1 AGVSCDSC
9 LKSNFNGR
17 RYKCLI
23 CYDYDLCADCY
34 EDGVTST
41 RHLVEH
47 PMQCILT
54 RSDIEL
60 YFGGEMLT
68 SDQPQSFTCPY
79 CKKMGFSDATL
90 LEHVSAEHTET
101 SLEVVCP
108 VCAGLPGGE
117 PNLVTDD
124 FAGHLTLEHRQGP
137 RELISFLIS
146 FCKTNHHHQK
156 KNPHTPTI
164 QYDEPSAIRHGGGVR
179 RIPGRTLGGPRTR
192 RSNMHFS
199 SSSGLSALSPSG
211 RESVDPIAELLSQ
224 LSGVRRGGPPTSQ
237 LQQLQMQMQLDRQ
250 QVTASRQIDRLPRR
264 AHPIVSTSNLN
275 AAMAEVISGGGGGS
289 GNGGNGGGAGSG
301 QGTSV
306 AVGSGSGGGSGGTAP
321 PNLRTTEWPVTASF
335 STSASNHSQTQSS
348 LAATSLNAREAVG
361 TSTSASNALGISVGV
376 GGTVNGN
383 GAAAGSGL
391 GGTPGANGQAV
402 GQGVAALGESLLLAQ
417 FMQPTLTEAEWA
429 NVARKRAERS
439 MFVQSLM
446 LSMLCTE
453 ALDLNDSDESLAKS
467 DNVNKEQQQDDAEAE
482 AQAETLLNNNADV
495 EQQQQQQQPPQA
507 VMVRQVNQMQ
517 QTSPEDFVCEEY
529 RYKNK
534 KANATQ
540 TSGALVGGAGGGG
553 LGGGS
558 GAGMG
563 GGAGTGT
570 GAGATAAPGGGMA
583 GGAGSKPTADRGI
596 ERRSGGRPPPAEM
609 ATGSQQPQQQQQQ
622 QSTANPAAS
631 QQKYKQSASAAAA
644 AANTNQIPD
653 TR

>member
-1 AGVSCDSC
+1 MSNPGVSCDSC

-137 RELISFLIS
+137 RELISFLTALINRINLGS
-146 FCKTNHHHQK
+146 K
-156 KNPHTPTI
+156 

-264 AHPIVSTSNLN
+264 AHPIVSTSNSN
-275 AAMAEVISGGGGGS
+275 AAMAEVISGGAGGS
-289 GNGGNGGGAGSG
+289 G
-301 QGTSV
+301 

-348 LAATSLNAREAVG
+348 LAANSLNAREVVHPAGQHIPSQMSTNPLCLVLQAIG
-361 TSTSASNALGISVGV
+361 TSSSAASNALGISVGV
-376 GGTVNGN
+376 GGTANGN
-383 GAAAGSGL
+383 GGAGSSGVGAGA
-391 GGTPGANGQAV
+391 GGAGQSG
-402 GQGVAALGESLLLAQ
+402 GQGGAVAGESLLLAQ
-417 FMQPTLTEAEWA
+417 FMQPTLSEAEWA
-429 NVARKRAERS
+429 MVESMRADRS

-453 ALDLNDSDESLAKS
+453 ALDLNASDESLAKS
-467 DNVNKEQQQDDAEAE
+467 DNVNKGQQQQQEDAEAE

-495 EQQQQQQQPPQA
+495 EQQQQQQQQQA
-507 VMVRQVNQMQ
+507 QPAAMVRQVNQMQ
-517 QTSPEDFVCEEY
+517 QTSPEDFVCDEY

-534 KANATQ
+534 KANTTQ
-540 TSGALVGGAGGGG
+540 TSGTGGGGGGG
-553 LGGGS
+553 LGGV
-558 GAGMG
+558 G
-563 GGAGTGT
+563 GGLG
-570 GAGATAAPGGGMA
+570 GAGATAAAGGGA
-583 GGAGSKPTADRGI
+583 SGAGSKPTADRGI
-596 ERRSGGRPPPAEM
+596 ERRGGRPPPAEM
-609 ATGSQQPQQQQQQ
+609 ATGSQQPQQQQQ
-622 QSTANPAAS
+622 SLANPAAS
-631 QQKYKQSASAAAA
+631 QQKYKQSANAAA

>member
-1 AGVSCDSC
+1 MSRHEGVSCDSC

-60 YFGGEMLT
+60 YFGGEMLA

-137 RELISFLIS
+137 RELISFL
-146 FCKTNHHHQK
+146 
-156 KNPHTPTI
+156 
-164 QYDEPSAIRHGGGVR
+164 DEPSAIRHGGGVR

-264 AHPIVSTSNLN
+264 AHPIVSTSNSN
-275 AAMAEVISGGGGGS
+275 AAMAEVISGGAGGS
-289 GNGGNGGGAGSG
+289 GGSG
-301 QGTSV
+301 
-306 AVGSGSGGGSGGTAP
+306 AVGSGSGGGSGATAP

-348 LAATSLNAREAVG
+348 LAANSLNAREAIG
-361 TSTSASNALGISVGV
+361 TSSSAANNVLGISVGV
-376 GGTVNGN
+376 GGTSNGN
-383 GAAAGSGL
+383 GGAGSSGVGAGAGGAGQAGGQGGAAA
-391 GGTPGANGQAV
+391 
-402 GQGVAALGESLLLAQ
+402 GESLLLAQ
-417 FMQPTLTEAEWA
+417 FMQPTFTEAEWA
-429 NVARKRAERS
+429 IVESMRADRS

-453 ALDLNDSDESLAKS
+453 ALDLNASDESLAKS
-467 DNVNKEQQQDDAEAE
+467 DNVNKGQQQQQQEDAEAE

-495 EQQQQQQQPPQA
+495 EQQQQQPQPA
-507 VMVRQVNQMQ
+507 MVRQVNQMQ
-517 QTSPEDFVCEEY
+517 QTSPEDFVCDEY

-534 KANATQ
+534 KANTTQ
-540 TSGALVGGAGGGG
+540 TSGTGGGGIGGVGGG
-553 LGGGS
+553 LG
-558 GAGMG
+558 
-563 GGAGTGT
+563 
-570 GAGATAAPGGGMA
+570 GAGATAAPGGGA
-583 GGAGSKPTADRGI
+583 SGAGTKPTADRGI
-596 ERRSGGRPPPAEM
+596 ERRSGRPPPGEM
-609 ATGSQQPQQQQQQ
+609 ATGSQQPQQQQQ
-622 QSTANPAAS
+622 STGNPAAS
-631 QQKYKQSASAAAA
+631 QQKYKQNANAAT

>member
-1 AGVSCDSC
+1 MSRHEGVSCDSC

-137 RELISFLIS
+137 RELISFL
-146 FCKTNHHHQK
+146 
-156 KNPHTPTI
+156 
-164 QYDEPSAIRHGGGVR
+164 DEPSAIRHGGGVR

-264 AHPIVSTSNLN
+264 AHPIASTSNLN
-275 AAMAEVISGGGGGS
+275 AAMAEVISGGTGNGGGGS
-289 GNGGNGGGAGSG
+289 G
-301 QGTSV
+301 

-348 LAATSLNAREAVG
+348 LAPNSLNAREAVG
-361 TSTSASNALGISVGV
+361 TSTSGTNTLGISVGV
-376 GGTVNGN
+376 GGTANGN
-383 GAAAGSGL
+383 GAGSTGI
-391 GGTPGANGQAV
+391 GVVGGANGQAV
-402 GQGVAALGESLLLAQ
+402 GQVGAPAGETLLLSQ

-429 NVARKRAERS
+429 NLERKRGERS

-453 ALDLNDSDESLAKS
+453 ALDLNDSDESLSKS
-467 DNVNKEQQQDDAEAE
+467 DNVNKGQQQQQQDDAE
-482 AQAETLLNNNADV
+482 AETLLNNNADV
-495 EQQQQQQQPPQA
+495 EQQPQPA
-507 VMVRQVNQMQ
+507 MVRQVNQMQ
-517 QTSPEDFVCEEY
+517 QTSPEDFVCDEY

-534 KANATQ
+534 KANTTQ
-540 TSGALVGGAGGGG
+540 SGAASGVGGGG
-553 LGGGS
+553 LGGG
-558 GAGMG
+558 
-563 GGAGTGT
+563 GGAVAGP
-570 GAGATAAPGGGMA
+570 GAAAAPGGGST

-596 ERRSGGRPPPAEM
+596 ERRGGGRPPPAEM
-609 ATGSQQPQQQQQQ
+609 ATGSQQPQQQQ
-622 QSTANPAAS
+622 STANTAAS
-631 QQKYKQSASAAAA
+631 QQKYKQNANGAAAT
-644 AANTNQIPD
+644 ANTNQIPD

>member
-1 AGVSCDSC
+1 MSRHEGVSCDSC

-137 RELISFLIS
+137 RELISFL
-146 FCKTNHHHQK
+146 
-156 KNPHTPTI
+156 
-164 QYDEPSAIRHGGGVR
+164 DEPSAIRHGGGVR

-199 SSSGLSALSPSG
+199 SSSGLSSLSPSG

-264 AHPIVSTSNLN
+264 AHPIVSTSNSN
-275 AAMAEVISGGGGGS
+275 AAMAEVI
-289 GNGGNGGGAGSG
+289 GGGAGGSG
-301 QGTSV
+301 GSG

-348 LAATSLNAREAVG
+348 LAANSLNAREAIG
-361 TSTSASNALGISVGV
+361 TSSSGANNALGISVGV
-376 GGTVNGN
+376 GGTANGN
-383 GAAAGSGL
+383 GGAGASGAGSG
-391 GGTPGANGQAV
+391 GSGQAG
-402 GQGVAALGESLLLAQ
+402 GQGGAAAGESLLLAQ
-417 FMQPTLTEAEWA
+417 FMQPTLSEAEWA
-429 NVARKRAERS
+429 IVESMRADRS

-453 ALDLNDSDESLAKS
+453 ALDLNGSDESRAKS
-467 DNVNKEQQQDDAEAE
+467 DNVNKGQQQQQQEEAEAD

-495 EQQQQQQQPPQA
+495 EQQQPQPA
-507 VMVRQVNQMQ
+507 MVRQVNQMQ
-517 QTSPEDFVCEEY
+517 QTSPEDFVCDEY

-534 KANATQ
+534 KANTTQ
-540 TSGALVGGAGGGG
+540 TTGTAGGGG
-553 LGGGS
+553 GGVGGVSGGLG
-558 GAGMG
+558 
-563 GGAGTGT
+563 
-570 GAGATAAPGGGMA
+570 GAGATAAPGGGA
-583 GGAGSKPTADRGI
+583 SGAGSKPTADRGI
-596 ERRSGGRPPPAEM
+596 ERRGGRPPPGEM
-609 ATGSQQPQQQQQQ
+609 ATGSQQPQQQQ
-622 QSTANPAAS
+622 STATPAAS
-631 QQKYKQSASAAAA
+631 QQKYKQNANAAA

>member
-1 AGVSCDSC
+1 MSRHEGVSCDSC

-137 RELISFLIS
+137 RELISFL
-146 FCKTNHHHQK
+146 
-156 KNPHTPTI
+156 
-164 QYDEPSAIRHGGGVR
+164 DEPSAIRHGGGVR

-264 AHPIVSTSNLN
+264 AHPIVSTSNSN
-275 AAMAEVISGGGGGS
+275 AAMAEVISGGAGGS
-289 GNGGNGGGAGSG
+289 GGSG
-301 QGTSV
+301 

-348 LAATSLNAREAVG
+348 LAANSLNAREAIG
-361 TSTSASNALGISVGV
+361 TNSSAANNALGISVGV
-376 GGTVNGN
+376 GGTANGN
-383 GAAAGSGL
+383 GGTGASGSGAGA
-391 GGTPGANGQAV
+391 GGASQGG
-402 GQGVAALGESLLLAQ
+402 GQGGAAVGESLLLAQ

-429 NVARKRAERS
+429 VVESMRADRS

-453 ALDLNDSDESLAKS
+453 ALDLNASDESLAKS
-467 DNVNKEQQQDDAEAE
+467 DNVNKGQKQQQEDAEAE

-495 EQQQQQQQPPQA
+495 EQQQQQPQPA
-507 VMVRQVNQMQ
+507 MVRQVNQMQ
-517 QTSPEDFVCEEY
+517 QTSPEDFVCDEY

-534 KANATQ
+534 KANTTQ
-540 TSGALVGGAGGGG
+540 TSGTAGGGG
-553 LGGGS
+553 VGVGGGL
-558 GAGMG
+558 G
-563 GGAGTGT
+563 
-570 GAGATAAPGGGMA
+570 GAGATAAPGGGA
-583 GGAGSKPTADRGI
+583 SGAGSKPTADRGI
-596 ERRSGGRPPPAEM
+596 ERRGGRPPPSDM
-609 ATGSQQPQQQQQQ
+609 ATGSQQPQQQ

-631 QQKYKQSASAAAA
+631 QQKYKHNANAAA

>member
-1 AGVSCDSC
+1 MSRHEGVSCDSC

-137 RELISFLIS
+137 RELISFL
-146 FCKTNHHHQK
+146 
-156 KNPHTPTI
+156 
-164 QYDEPSAIRHGGGVR
+164 DEPSAIRHGGGVR

-264 AHPIVSTSNLN
+264 AHPIVSTSNSN
-275 AAMAEVISGGGGGS
+275 AAMAEVISGGAGGS
-289 GNGGNGGGAGSG
+289 G
-301 QGTSV
+301 

-348 LAATSLNAREAVG
+348 LAANSLNAREAIG
-361 TSTSASNALGISVGV
+361 TSSSGASNALGISVGV
-376 GGTVNGN
+376 GGTANGNGGAGASGVGAGATGN
-383 GAAAGSGL
+383 GAAG
-391 GGTPGANGQAV
+391 
-402 GQGVAALGESLLLAQ
+402 GQGGAAAGESLLLAQ
-417 FMQPTLTEAEWA
+417 FMQPTLSEAEWA
-429 NVARKRAERS
+429 IVESMRADRS

-453 ALDLNDSDESLAKS
+453 ALDLNASDESLVKS
-467 DNVNKEQQQDDAEAE
+467 DNVNKGQQQQQEEAEAE

-495 EQQQQQQQPPQA
+495 EQQQPQPA
-507 VMVRQVNQMQ
+507 MVRQVNQMQ
-517 QTSPEDFVCEEY
+517 QTSPEDFVCDEY

-534 KANATQ
+534 KANTTQ
-540 TSGALVGGAGGGG
+540 TSATGGG
-553 LGGGS
+553 
-558 GAGMG
+558 
-563 GGAGTGT
+563 
-570 GAGATAAPGGGMA
+570 GAGATAAPGGGA
-583 GGAGSKPTADRGI
+583 SGAGSKPTADRGI
-596 ERRSGGRPPPAEM
+596 ERRGGRPPPAEM
-609 ATGSQQPQQQQQQ
+609 ATGSQQPQQQQQSSGNQ
-622 QSTANPAAS
+622 AAS
-631 QQKYKQSASAAAA
+631 QQKYKQSANAAA

>member
-1 AGVSCDSC
+1 MSRHEGVSCDSC

-60 YFGGEMLT
+60 YFGGEMLA

-137 RELISFLIS
+137 RELISFL
-146 FCKTNHHHQK
+146 
-156 KNPHTPTI
+156 
-164 QYDEPSAIRHGGGVR
+164 DEPSAIRHGGGVR

-264 AHPIVSTSNLN
+264 AHPIVSTSNSN
-275 AAMAEVISGGGGGS
+275 AAMAEVISGGAGGS
-289 GNGGNGGGAGSG
+289 GGSG
-301 QGTSV
+301 
-306 AVGSGSGGGSGGTAP
+306 AVGSGSGGGSGATAP

-348 LAATSLNAREAVG
+348 LAANSLNAREAIG
-361 TSTSASNALGISVGV
+361 TSSSAGSNVLGISVGV
-376 GGTVNGN
+376 GGTANGN
-383 GAAAGSGL
+383 GGAGSSGVATGAGGAGQGGGQGGAAAG
-391 GGTPGANGQAV
+391 
-402 GQGVAALGESLLLAQ
+402 ESFLLAQ
-417 FMQPTLTEAEWA
+417 FMQPTFTEAEWA
-429 NVARKRAERS
+429 VVESMRADRS

-453 ALDLNDSDESLAKS
+453 ALDLNASDESLAKS
-467 DNVNKEQQQDDAEAE
+467 DNVNKGQQQQQEDAEAE

-495 EQQQQQQQPPQA
+495 EQQQQQQQLQPA
-507 VMVRQVNQMQ
+507 MVRQVNQMQ
-517 QTSPEDFVCEEY
+517 QTSPEDFVCDEY

-534 KANATQ
+534 KANTTQ
-540 TSGALVGGAGGGG
+540 TSGTGG
-553 LGGGS
+553 LG
-558 GAGMG
+558 
-563 GGAGTGT
+563 
-570 GAGATAAPGGGMA
+570 GAGATAAPGGGA
-583 GGAGSKPTADRGI
+583 SGAGTKPTADRGI
-596 ERRSGGRPPPAEM
+596 ERRSGRPPPGEM
-609 ATGSQQPQQQQQQ
+609 ATGSQQPQQQQ

-631 QQKYKQSASAAAA
+631 QQKYKQNASAATAA
-644 AANTNQIPD
+644 GNTNQIPD

>member
-1 AGVSCDSC
+1 MSRHEGVSCDSC

-17 RYKCLI
+17 RYKCLV

-34 EDGVTST
+34 EDSVTST

-60 YFGGEMLT
+60 YFGGEILT

-79 CKKMGFSDATL
+79 CNKMGFSDATL

-124 FAGHLTLEHRQGP
+124 FAGHLTVEHRQGP
-137 RELISFLIS
+137 RELISFL
-146 FCKTNHHHQK
+146 
-156 KNPHTPTI
+156 
-164 QYDEPSAIRHGGGVR
+164 DEPSAIRHGGGVR

-264 AHPIVSTSNLN
+264 AHPIVSTSNSN
-275 AAMAEVISGGGGGS
+275 AAMAEVINGGTGGS
-289 GNGGNGGGAGSG
+289 GGSG
-301 QGTSV
+301 
-306 AVGSGSGGGSGGTAP
+306 AVGSGSGGGSGATAP
-321 PNLRTTEWPVTASF
+321 PNLRTEWPVTASF

-348 LAATSLNAREAVG
+348 LAANSLNAREAIG
-361 TSTSASNALGISVGV
+361 TSSSAASNVLGISVGV
-376 GGTVNGN
+376 GGTANGN
-383 GAAAGSGL
+383 GGAGSSGVGTGAGGAGQTGGQGGAAA
-391 GGTPGANGQAV
+391 
-402 GQGVAALGESLLLAQ
+402 GESLLLAQ
-417 FMQPTLTEAEWA
+417 FMQPTFTEAEWA
-429 NVARKRAERS
+429 IVESMRADRS

-453 ALDLNDSDESLAKS
+453 ALDLNASDESLAKS
-467 DNVNKEQQQDDAEAE
+467 DNVNKGQQQQQEDAEAE

-495 EQQQQQQQPPQA
+495 EQQQQQPQQA
-507 VMVRQVNQMQ
+507 MVRQVNQMQ
-517 QTSPEDFVCEEY
+517 QTSPEDFVCDEY

-534 KANATQ
+534 KANTTQ
-540 TSGALVGGAGGGG
+540 TSGTGGGGIGGVGGG
-553 LGGGS
+553 LG
-558 GAGMG
+558 
-563 GGAGTGT
+563 
-570 GAGATAAPGGGMA
+570 GAGATAAPGGGA
-583 GGAGSKPTADRGI
+583 SGAGTKPTADRGI
-596 ERRSGGRPPPAEM
+596 ERRSGRPPPGEM

-622 QSTANPAAS
+622 STGNPAAS
-631 QQKYKQSASAAAA
+631 QQKYKQNANAAT

>member
-1 AGVSCDSC
+1 MSRHDGVSCDSC

-137 RELISFLIS
+137 RELISFL
-146 FCKTNHHHQK
+146 
-156 KNPHTPTI
+156 
-164 QYDEPSAIRHGGGVR
+164 DEPSAIRHGGGVR

-264 AHPIVSTSNLN
+264 AHPIVSTSNSN
-275 AAMAEVISGGGGGS
+275 AAMAEVISGGAGGS
-289 GNGGNGGGAGSG
+289 G
-301 QGTSV
+301 

-348 LAATSLNAREAVG
+348 LAANSLNAREAIG
-361 TSTSASNALGISVGV
+361 TSSSAASNALGISVGV
-376 GGTVNGN
+376 GGAANGN
-383 GAAAGSGL
+383 GGAGSS
-391 GGTPGANGQAV
+391 
-402 GQGVAALGESLLLAQ
+402 GVAAGAAGAGQSGGQGAAVAGESLLLAQ
-417 FMQPTLTEAEWA
+417 FMQPTLSEAEWA
-429 NVARKRAERS
+429 MVESMRADRS

-453 ALDLNDSDESLAKS
+453 ALDLNASDESLAKS
-467 DNVNKEQQQDDAEAE
+467 DNVNKGQQQQQEDAEAE

-495 EQQQQQQQPPQA
+495 EQQQQQQQQQQP
-507 VMVRQVNQMQ
+507 MVRQVNQMQ
-517 QTSPEDFVCEEY
+517 QTSPEDFVCDEY

-534 KANATQ
+534 KANTTQ
-540 TSGALVGGAGGGG
+540 TSGTGGGGGGGGG
-553 LGGGS
+553 LG
-558 GAGMG
+558 A
-563 GGAGTGT
+563 
-570 GAGATAAPGGGMA
+570 AGATAAAGGGA
-583 GGAGSKPTADRGI
+583 SGAGSKPTADRGI
-596 ERRSGGRPPPAEM
+596 ERRAGRPPPAEM

-622 QSTANPAAS
+622 QSLGNPAAS
-631 QQKYKQSASAAAA
+631 QQKYKQSANAAA

>member
-1 AGVSCDSC
+1 MSRHEGVSCDSC

-60 YFGGEMLT
+60 YFGGEMLA

-137 RELISFLIS
+137 RELISFL
-146 FCKTNHHHQK
+146 
-156 KNPHTPTI
+156 
-164 QYDEPSAIRHGGGVR
+164 DEPSAIRHGGGVR

-264 AHPIVSTSNLN
+264 AHPIVSTSNSN
-275 AAMAEVISGGGGGS
+275 AAMAEVISGGAGGS
-289 GNGGNGGGAGSG
+289 GGSG
-301 QGTSV
+301 
-306 AVGSGSGGGSGGTAP
+306 AVGSGSGGGSGATAP

-348 LAATSLNAREAVG
+348 LAANSLNAREQAIG
-361 TSTSASNALGISVGV
+361 TSSSAANNVLGISVGV
-376 GGTVNGN
+376 GGTSNGN
-383 GAAAGSGL
+383 GGAGSSGVGAGAGGAGQAGGQGGAAA
-391 GGTPGANGQAV
+391 
-402 GQGVAALGESLLLAQ
+402 GESLLLAQ
-417 FMQPTLTEAEWA
+417 FMQPTFTEAEWA
-429 NVARKRAERS
+429 IVESMRADRS

-453 ALDLNDSDESLAKS
+453 ALDLNASDESLAKS
-467 DNVNKEQQQDDAEAE
+467 DNVNKGQQQQQQEDAEAE

-495 EQQQQQQQPPQA
+495 EQQQQQPQPA
-507 VMVRQVNQMQ
+507 MVRQVNQMQ
-517 QTSPEDFVCEEY
+517 QTSPEDFVCDEY

-534 KANATQ
+534 KANTTQ
-540 TSGALVGGAGGGG
+540 TSGTGGGGIGGVGGG
-553 LGGGS
+553 LG
-558 GAGMG
+558 
-563 GGAGTGT
+563 
-570 GAGATAAPGGGMA
+570 GAGATAAPGGGA
-583 GGAGSKPTADRGI
+583 SGAGTKPTADRGI
-596 ERRSGGRPPPAEM
+596 ERRSGRPPPGEM
-609 ATGSQQPQQQQQQ
+609 ATGSQQPQQQQQ
-622 QSTANPAAS
+622 STGNPAAS
-631 QQKYKQSASAAAA
+631 QQKYKQNANAAT

>member
-1 AGVSCDSC
+1 MSRHEGVSCDSC

-79 CKKMGFSDATL
+79 CKKMGFSDVTL
-90 LEHVSAEHTET
+90 LEHVSTEHTET

-137 RELISFLIS
+137 RELISFL
-146 FCKTNHHHQK
+146 
-156 KNPHTPTI
+156 
-164 QYDEPSAIRHGGGVR
+164 DEPSAIRHGGGVR

-199 SSSGLSALSPSG
+199 SASGLSALSPSG

-250 QVTASRQIDRLPRR
+250 QATASRQIDRLPRR
-264 AHPIVSTSNLN
+264 AHPIVSTSNSN
-275 AAMAEVISGGGGGS
+275 AAMSEVISGNGGS
-289 GNGGNGGGAGSG
+289 GGSSG
-301 QGTSV
+301 
-306 AVGSGSGGGSGGTAP
+306 AVGSGSGGSGSGGITAA

-335 STSASNHSQTQSS
+335 STSATNHQQTQSS
-348 LAATSLNAREAVG
+348 LAANSLNAREAIG
-361 TSTSASNALGISVGV
+361 SGSNSNNALGISVGV
-376 GGTVNGN
+376 GVGSGSAN
-383 GAAAGSGL
+383 GAVGVGAAGV
-391 GGTPGANGQAV
+391 NGQAV
-402 GQGVAALGESLLLAQ
+402 GAVGVPVSAAGEALLLAQ
-417 FMQPTLTEAEWA
+417 FMQPTLTDAEWA
-429 NVARKRAERS
+429 NVERKRANCS
-439 MFVQSLM
+439 MFAETLL
-446 LSMLCTE
+446 LSMLCAE
-453 ALDLNDSDESLAKS
+453 ALDLNADTDDNDDDSGNMAKS
-467 DNVNKEQQQDDAEAE
+467 DNVNKEQKQQKQQQDEED
-482 AQAETLLNNNADV
+482 TLLNNNANEP
-495 EQQQQQQQPPQA
+495 EQQQQPA
-507 VMVRQVNQMQ
+507 MVRQVNQMQ
-517 QTSPEDFVCEEY
+517 QTSPEDFVVCDEY

-534 KANATQ
+534 KANNSTTTTTTTTQ
-540 TSGALVGGAGGGG
+540 TSGGGVGGGVSTASPPTTGTASGVSGGGG
-553 LGGGS
+553 VV
-558 GAGMG
+558 M
-563 GGAGTGT
+563 
-570 GAGATAAPGGGMA
+570 
-583 GGAGSKPTADRGI
+583 AGSKPTADRGI
-596 ERRSGGRPPPAEM
+596 ERRGRPVEQT
-609 ATGSQQPQQQQQQ
+609 ATGSGSQLQQQQQQQ
-622 QSTANPAAS
+622 QSAS
-631 QQKYKQSASAAAA
+631 QQKYKQQQNANAAS
-644 AANTNQIPD
+644 ANTNQIPE

>member
-1 AGVSCDSC
+1 MSRHEGVSCDSC

-137 RELISFLIS
+137 RELISFL
-146 FCKTNHHHQK
+146 
-156 KNPHTPTI
+156 
-164 QYDEPSAIRHGGGVR
+164 DEPSAIRHGGGVR

-264 AHPIVSTSNLN
+264 GHPIVSTSNSN
-275 AAMAEVISGGGGGS
+275 AAMAEVISGGAGSGGGGS
-289 GNGGNGGGAGSG
+289 G
-301 QGTSV
+301 

-348 LAATSLNAREAVG
+348 LAANSLNAREAVG
-361 TSTSASNALGISVGV
+361 SSSSANNALGISVGV
-376 GGTVNGN
+376 GGAANGN
-383 GAAAGSGL
+383 GGPGAVGVGVGAGGSGQTGGQGGAAA
-391 GGTPGANGQAV
+391 
-402 GQGVAALGESLLLAQ
+402 GESLLLAQ

-429 NVARKRAERS
+429 NVERKRADRS

-446 LSMLCTE
+446 LSMLCNE
-453 ALDLNDSDESLAKS
+453 ALDLNASDESLAKS
-467 DNVNKEQQQDDAEAE
+467 DNVNKGQQQQQQEDAEAE
-482 AQAETLLNNNADV
+482 AQAETLLNNNAEV
-495 EQQQQQQQPPQA
+495 EQQEQQQAQPA
-507 VMVRQVNQMQ
+507 LVRQVNQMQ
-517 QTSPEDFVCEEY
+517 QTSPEDFVCDEY

-534 KANATQ
+534 KANTTQ
-540 TSGALVGGAGGGG
+540 TSGTAGGGG
-553 LGGGS
+553 VA
-558 GAGMG
+558 GAAATAASG
-563 GGAGTGT
+563 GGAS
-570 GAGATAAPGGGMA
+570 
-583 GGAGSKPTADRGI
+583 GAGSKPTADRGI
-596 ERRSGGRPPPAEM
+596 ERRGGRPPPAEM
-609 ATGSQQPQQQQQQ
+609 ATGSSQQPQQQQ
-622 QSTANPAAS
+622 STGNPAAS
-631 QQKYKQSASAAAA
+631 QQKYKQNANTAA

>member
-1 AGVSCDSC
+1 MSRHEGVSCDSC

-79 CKKMGFSDATL
+79 CKKMGFSDVTL
-90 LEHVSAEHTET
+90 LEHVSTEHTET

-137 RELISFLIS
+137 RELISFL
-146 FCKTNHHHQK
+146 
-156 KNPHTPTI
+156 
-164 QYDEPSAIRHGGGVR
+164 DEPSAIRHGGGVR

-199 SSSGLSALSPSG
+199 SASGLSALSPSG

-250 QVTASRQIDRLPRR
+250 QATASRQIDRLPRR
-264 AHPIVSTSNLN
+264 AHPIVSTSNSN
-275 AAMAEVISGGGGGS
+275 AAMSEVISGNGGS
-289 GNGGNGGGAGSG
+289 GGSSG
-301 QGTSV
+301 
-306 AVGSGSGGGSGGTAP
+306 AVGSGSGGSGSGGITAA

-335 STSASNHSQTQSS
+335 STSATNHQQTQSS
-348 LAATSLNAREAVG
+348 LAANSLNTREAIG
-361 TSTSASNALGISVGV
+361 SGSSSNNALGISVGV
-376 GGTVNGN
+376 GVGSGSGN
-383 GAAAGSGL
+383 GSVGVGAAGV
-391 GGTPGANGQAV
+391 NGQAV
-402 GQGVAALGESLLLAQ
+402 GAVGVPVSAAGEALLLAQ
-417 FMQPTLTEAEWA
+417 FMQPTLTDAEWA
-429 NVARKRAERS
+429 NVERKRANCS
-439 MFVQSLM
+439 MFAETLL
-446 LSMLCTE
+446 LSMLCAE
-453 ALDLNDSDESLAKS
+453 ALDLNADSDYNDDDDSGDMAKS
-467 DNVNKEQQQDDAEAE
+467 DNVNKEQKQQKQQQDEED
-482 AQAETLLNNNADV
+482 TLLNNNAN
-495 EQQQQQQQPPQA
+495 EPGQQQQPA
-507 VMVRQVNQMQ
+507 MVRQVNQMQ
-517 QTSPEDFVCEEY
+517 QTSPEDFVVCDEY

-534 KANATQ
+534 KANNSTTTTTTTTQ
-540 TSGALVGGAGGGG
+540 TSGGGGG
-553 LGGGS
+553 VGGGVSTASPPTTGTAS
-558 GAGMG
+558 GGVSG
-563 GGAGTGT
+563 GGGV
-570 GAGATAAPGGGMA
+570 GMA
-583 GGAGSKPTADRGI
+583 GNKPTADRGI
-596 ERRSGGRPPPAEM
+596 ERRGRPPPVEQT
-609 ATGSQQPQQQQQQ
+609 ATGSGSQLQQQQQQQQ
-622 QSTANPAAS
+622 QSAS
-631 QQKYKQSASAAAA
+631 QQKYKQQQNANAAT
-644 AANTNQIPD
+644 ANTNQIPE

>member
-1 AGVSCDSC
+1 MSRHEGVSCDSC

-68 SDQPQSFTCPY
+68 TDQPQSFTCPY

-137 RELISFLIS
+137 RELISFL
-146 FCKTNHHHQK
+146 
-156 KNPHTPTI
+156 
-164 QYDEPSAIRHGGGVR
+164 DEPSAIRHGGGVR

-237 LQQLQMQMQLDRQ
+237 LQQLQMQMQMDRQ
-250 QVTASRQIDRLPRR
+250 QATASRQIDRLPRR
-264 AHPIVSTSNLN
+264 THPIVSTSNSN
-275 AAMAEVISGGGGGS
+275 ATMAEVISGAGGGGVAV
-289 GNGGNGGGAGSG
+289 GNGGGMNASG
-301 QGTSV
+301 V
-306 AVGSGSGGGSGGTAP
+306 SGH
-321 PNLRTTEWPVTASF
+321 PNLRTSDWPVGTSF
-335 STSASNHSQTQSS
+335 ASTSSHQQTQSS
-348 LAATSLNAREAVG
+348 SLAANTLNAREAVG
-361 TSTSASNALGISVGV
+361 NSCISSGSGVSNNALGISVGS
-376 GGTVNGN
+376 GTVGASTANGSSSS
-383 GAAAGSGL
+383 GALASQAGGQAAAG
-391 GGTPGANGQAV
+391 
-402 GQGVAALGESLLLAQ
+402 ESSQSQYLLAK
-417 FMQPTLTEAEWA
+417 FMQPTLTDAEWA
-429 NVARKRAERS
+429 DVERKRANRS
-439 MFVQSLM
+439 TFVQSLL
-446 LSMLCTE
+446 LSLLCTE
-453 ALDLNDSDESLAKS
+453 ELDLNAANDDGECLAKS
-467 DNVNKEQQQDDAEAE
+467 DNVNKEQNSGDSQKQQQQQEE
-482 AQAETLLNNNADV
+482 QETLLNNNAD
-495 EQQQQQQQPPQA
+495 EQQQQQQQQQRA
-507 VMVRQVNQMQ
+507 VVRQVNQMQ
-517 QTSPEDFVCEEY
+517 QTSPEDFVCDEY

-534 KANATQ
+534 KANNTSATTQ
-540 TSGALVGGAGGGG
+540 TSGTAATGGTVGGGGGGVGGGMVGAGGGTVAVAAAA
-553 LGGGS
+553 S
-558 GAGMG
+558 AAGAGG
-563 GGAGTGT
+563 RPIA
-570 GAGATAAPGGGMA
+570 
-583 GGAGSKPTADRGI
+583 ADRGGI
-596 ERRSGGRPPPAEM
+596 ERRGRPQPAET
-609 ATGSQQPQQQQQQ
+609 ATGSQQQQQQ
-622 QSTANPAAS
+622 Q
-631 QQKYKQSASAAAA
+631 QQKYKQNANANA

>member
-1 AGVSCDSC
+1 VLFFTGVSCDSC

-146 FCKTNHHHQK
+146 FSKHFNRISYFNLINFIK
-156 KNPHTPTI
+156 RAADNDII
-164 QYDEPSAIRHGGGVR
+164 QIPSAIRHGGGVR

-275 AAMAEVISGGGGGS
+275 AAMAEVISGGTGNGGGGS
-289 GNGGNGGGAGSG
+289 G
-301 QGTSV
+301 

-348 LAATSLNAREAVG
+348 LANNSLNAREAVG
-361 TSTSASNALGISVGV
+361 TSTSGTNTLGISVGV
-376 GGTVNGN
+376 GGTANGN
-383 GAAAGSGL
+383 GAGSTGI
-391 GGTPGANGQAV
+391 GVIGGANGQAV
-402 GQGVAALGESLLLAQ
+402 GQVGAPAGETLLLSQ

-429 NVARKRAERS
+429 NLERKRGERS

-453 ALDLNDSDESLAKS
+453 ALDLNDSDESLSKS
-467 DNVNKEQQQDDAEAE
+467 DNVNKGQQQQQQDDAE
-482 AQAETLLNNNADV
+482 AETLLNNNADV
-495 EQQQQQQQPPQA
+495 EQQPQPA
-507 VMVRQVNQMQ
+507 MVRQVNQMQ
-517 QTSPEDFVCEEY
+517 QTSPEDFVCDEY

-534 KANATQ
+534 KANTTQ
-540 TSGALVGGAGGGG
+540 SGAASGVGVGGVGGGG
-553 LGGGS
+553 GS
-558 GAGMG
+558 VAGPGA
-563 GGAGTGT
+563 A
-570 GAGATAAPGGGMA
+570 AAPGGGST

-596 ERRSGGRPPPAEM
+596 ERRGGGRPPTSEM
-609 ATGSQQPQQQQQQ
+609 ATGSQQPQQQQ
-622 QSTANPAAS
+622 STANTAAS
-631 QQKYKQSASAAAA
+631 QQKYKQNANAAAA
-644 AANTNQIPD
+644 TANTNQIPD